1 MTVGERIRKL
11 RKEKGLTQEELG
23 NLLGVKKAAVQ
34 KYESGLVQN
43 LKQATIQRLCEI
55 FNREPNYFIL
65 TDRELEVSLREEVVF
80 IERIERK
87 YGKEVVSIIEIFID
101 LDDEGKEKV
110 LKYAGDI
117 ATVQVLRKE
126 ISRLEC

>member
-1 MTVGERIRKL
+1 MTVGNRIKQL

-34 KYESGLVQN
+34 KYESGRVQN
-43 LKQATIQRLCEI
+43 LKQETVKRLCEI
-55 FNREPNYFIL
+55 FNREPSYFIL
-65 TDRELEVSLREEVVF
+65 TDRELEVNLREEVVF

-101 LDDEGKEKV
+101 LDDGGKDKV
-110 LKYAGDI
+110 LEYANDI
-117 ATVQVLRKE
+117 ATVQFLKRE
-126 ISRLEC
+126 ISKMEC

>member
-1 MTVGERIRKL
+1 MTVGERIKQL

-55 FNREPNYFIL
+55 FNREPSYFIY
-65 TDRELEVSLREEVVF
+65 TEKELEINLREEVVF
-80 IERIERK
+80 IEKIERR
-87 YGKEVVSIIEIFID
+87 YGKEVVSIIEVFMD
-101 LDDEGKEKV
+101 LDDGGKDKV
-110 LKYAGDI
+110 LEYANDM
-117 ATVQVLRKE
+117 AAVQFLKKE
-126 ISRLEC
+126 ISRMEC